1 MIDDVYFNG
10 ERLPRSNISS
20 SSIPLSALID
30 TVSFFPPQFYDLIIP
45 NSLYIIC
52 FQGSSLI
59 RGPDDV
65 IQYILNLLGNGGQYP
80 CTHSHSLAFSI
91 GGQLFPVDPRDFAAQ
106 ALPNSVEACS
116 PNIAATDPPYVGGY
130 QFSWSL
136 GIPFL
141 KRFVSSP
148 FFFLYCLSLTAV
160 FHSSTLTTYYYG
172 NLSYPS
178 QDPPKLGFLSTVP
191 SDASGRMQSAASAAA
206 KANNNFP
213 GMFLFIAICKPVDF
227 LFPCVAVSEPAPT
240 GSFVQVGANAKGV
253 PQATYPKTIS
263 ASHCIRP
270 AVVFGSLGLVLLLF
284 TEIM

>member
-1 MIDDVYFNG
+1 M
-10 ERLPRSNISS
+10 S
-20 SSIPLSALID
+20 
-30 TVSFFPPQFYDLIIP
+30 
-45 NSLYIIC
+45 

-59 RGPDDV
+59 RGPYDV
-65 IQYILNLLGNGGQYP
+65 VQYILGLLGNGGRYP

-141 KRFVSSP
+141 KRFVFRVTVSL
-148 FFFLYCLSLTAV
+148 FCIWAYCVS
-160 FHSSTLTTYYYG
+160 SSTLTTCYYG

-191 SDASGRMQSAASAAA
+191 SDATSRMQSAASAAA

-213 GMFLFIAICKPVDF
+213 SK
-227 LFPCVAVSEPAPT
+227 
-240 GSFVQVGANAKGV
+240 
-253 PQATYPKTIS
+253 
-263 ASHCIRP
+263 
-270 AVVFGSLGLVLLLF
+270 
-284 TEIM
+284 